1 MILLWFII
9 ILMASGVLA
18 WIAAQWNTT
27 LCRWISLLALVL
39 NFILAVILWFDH
51 EPNLP
56 SSTSTWITTFIA
68 DWIPTFG
75 ISFNLALDGL
85 SLLMLLLTFL
95 LGAFAVVTSWREI
108 QYRVGF
114 YHFNILWVL
123 AGITGVFLTM
133 DLFLFYFFWE
143 VMLIPMYF
151 LIGIWGHENRRYA
164 AFKFFIFTQAS
175 GLLMLLAILGLY
187 FIHGI
192 NTGIYTFNYFE
203 LLGTVLS
210 PGTERWLMLGFLAA
224 FIVKLPVVPFH
235 NWLPDAHSEAPTAGS
250 LILAGLLLKTGAYG
264 LLRFVVPLF
273 PSASVEIAPVAML
286 LGVIGILYG
295 AMLAYSQTDLKRLV
309 AYTSVS
315 HMGFVM
321 LGVFAFNELAWQG
334 VVMQMIT
341 HGISTG
347 ALFIIAGS
355 LYERTHT
362 RDIEKM
368 RGFWPKMPYM
378 GTIALIFAMASLGL
392 PGLGN
397 FVAEFLTLIGAW
409 QSSPVLT
416 IFATIGLVAATAYS
430 LRIMQK
436 IFFGKVEH
444 TYSLPDLSLREKLIL
459 VPLVA
464 TIIWLGVFP
473 QPVLN
478 TTDQVVKGVL
488 LNTTTEAKANV
499 QPLLQEADKISSKGG
514 SHE

>member
-1 MILLWFII
+1 MILIWFII
-9 ILMASGVLA
+9 ILMAGGLIAWVAASWSAQLSRWISVLCLLLNLVLGITT
-18 WIAAQWNTT
+18 WIAAPEN
-27 LCRWISLLALVL
+27 A
-39 NFILAVILWFDH
+39 D
-51 EPNLP
+51 PG
-56 SSTSTWITTFIA
+56 STWITTFSA
-68 DWIPTFG
+68 EWIPNFG
-75 ISFNLALDGL
+75 ISFSLAMDGL
-85 SLLMLLLTFL
+85 SLLMLLLTFF
-95 LGAFAVVTSWREI
+95 LGALGVITSWHEI

-114 YHFNILWVL
+114 FHFNLLWVL

-187 FIHGI
+187 FIHASASG
-192 NTGIYTFNYFE
+192 TFTFNYFD
-203 LLGTVLS
+203 LLKTDLD

-235 NWLPDAHSEAPTAGS
+235 SWLPDAHSEAPTAGS

-264 LLRFVVPLF
+264 LIRFVVPLF
-273 PSASVEIAPVAML
+273 PNAAVEIAPVAML
-286 LGVIGILYG
+286 FGVIGILYG

-321 LGVFAFNELAWQG
+321 LGVFAFNNLAWQG

-347 ALFIIAGS
+347 ALFLIAGS

-362 RDIEKM
+362 RDIERM
-368 RGFWPKMPYM
+368 RGFWSKVPFMA
-378 GTIALIFAMASLGL
+378 TIGLIFCMASLGL

-397 FVAEFLTLIGAW
+397 FIAEFLTLLGAW
-409 QSSPVLT
+409 KSNAVLT
-416 IFATIGLVAATAYS
+416 IFATIGLVAATVYS

-436 IFFGKVEH
+436 IFYGKLVSNY
-444 TYSLPDLSLREKLIL
+444 TLPDLSLREKLIM

-464 TIIWLGVFP
+464 IIIWLGVFP

-478 TTDQVVKGVL
+478 TTGKLVNTL
-488 LNTTTEAKANV
+488 LENKISDARTLS
-499 QPLLQEADKISSKGG
+499 PWLQKNEESLSSKGG